1 MFELFRSQSRSA
13 AGAIKYVTVG
23 TLMIIWAWLWYYYFL
38 MPVPNAPTWQKFTC
52 VGTILSGFALGVIG
66 LLFGLIGRGAKAA
79 DTTVGGASSGQAASV
94 VPVVPSNLR
103 NAGDIGLP
111 MTAAIPVTATASDGL
126 RQSGSGTQI
135 IG

>member
-1 MFELFRSQSRSA
+1 MFELFRNQSRSA

-23 TLMIIWAWLWYYYFL
+23 TLMIIWAGLWYYYFL
-38 MPVPNAPTWQKFTC
+38 MPVPNAPTWQKYTC
-52 VGTILSGFALGVIG
+52 VGTILSGFAIGAIG

-94 VPVVPSNLR
+94 VQVVPANLR
-103 NAGDIGLP
+103 SAGDIGTP
-111 MTAAIPVTATASDGL
+111 MTAAVPVATTAVDGL